1 MNRKSLYKDME
12 KYRATRNAQKN
23 RYFSRTT
30 YAENRRQPWTSQEL
44 NIIMA
49 HEKSDMEISKEI
61 GRSVRAIQEMR
72 HRAKRKAEKDS
83 ETSSNL
89 LTMK

>member
-30 YAENRRQPWTSQEL
+30 YAENRRQQWTIQEL